1 MLHVMTMMLP
11 HIAVGVA
18 GCCVQALTGP
28 PTQDSIEDTSGYSY
42 DYLLGMPIQNLT
54 IEKVS

>member
-1 MLHVMTMMLP
+1 MLQVTVTVLHHVT
-11 HIAVGVA
+11 VGIA

-28 PTQDSIEDTSGYSY
+28 PTQDSIEDTSSYSY